1 MPSGET
7 ILGLDV
13 RPANRQLYA
22 LSSASRLYTI
32 DVGTATA
39 TAVGTAPFAPP
50 LDGGSFG
57 FDFNPTVDRIRV
69 VSLTRQNLRLNQ
81 NDGTA
86 TLDGR
91 LAYAPTDAAAAA
103 TPIVVGSAYTNPV
116 AGATATQLFGIDVG
130 RNSLVL
136 QNPPNP
142 GTLATVGALG
152 VNATSP
158 VGFDITP
165 ANGTAYATFR
175 AAGTRGTVLYRI
187 DLTNGRATP
196 LGNLGGASLRAM
208 AVRGT
213 LP

>member
-1 MPSGET
+1 VPY
-7 ILGLDV
+7 
-13 RPANRQLYA
+13 PQ
-22 LSSASRLYTI
+22 
-32 DVGTATA
+32 
-39 TAVGTAPFAPP
+39 AP
-50 LDGGSFG
+50 DQ
-57 FDFNPTVDRIRV
+57 T
-69 VSLTRQNLRLNQ
+69 
-81 NDGTA
+81 
-86 TLDGR
+86 
-91 LAYAPTDAAAAA
+91 
-103 TPIVVGSAYTNPV
+103 
-116 AGATATQLFGIDVG
+116 G
-130 RNSLVL
+130 RNF
-136 QNPPNP
+136 N
-142 GTLATVGALG
+142 TLLG